1 MLSTIAQQIIEAGG
15 FLLLPAKIRDQFLG
29 VLNNPLPMTTNKRD
43 WFVLYNSLGIPE
55 LAQLFLVE
63 NDIRLI
69 LGKPPADFKF
79 MLIDDRLKIKIR
91 NNLIGSEMQVGNLS
105 TEYLKWV
112 SGIPRLWI
120 RSKGIY
126 LNCHHLDGN
135 HRNDT
140 SSNLGLIRASRHGRV
155 HNSRCTLNLNTAP
168 CIPLAHLTN
177 NKFGID
183 WLITENGIERSKS
196 YKPLDVERDVL
207 PLLDQIEK
215 GGLVSQYKTIEDV
228 SMKKMVTQKTL

>member
-1 MLSTIAQQIIEAGG
+1 MKDDFAKDIIKAGG
-15 FLLLPAKIRDQFLG
+15 FLLLPAKDRIQMISNSGYPLPETPDRNIWYEFYNMLG
-29 VLNNPLPMTTNKRD
+29 V
-43 WFVLYNSLGIPE
+43 SE
-55 LAQLFLVE
+55 LAQFFLVE
-63 NDIRLI
+63 NDIHMI
-69 LGKPPADFKF
+69 LGETPANFK
-79 MLIDDRLKIKIR
+79 LKYVNNRLK
-91 NNLIGSEMQVGNLS
+91 LITRDVKLDRRIFGNLS
-105 TEYLKWV
+105 TESYKLI
-112 SGIPRLWI
+112 SGIPYFWSREH
-120 RSKGIY
+120 GIY
-126 LNCHHLDGN
+126 LNCHHIDGN

-140 SSNLGLIRASRHGRV
+140 SSNLGLIRASRHGQV

-196 YKPLDVERDVL
+196 YKPLDVERDVF

-215 GGLVSQYKTIEDV
+215 GGFVSQYKTIEDL